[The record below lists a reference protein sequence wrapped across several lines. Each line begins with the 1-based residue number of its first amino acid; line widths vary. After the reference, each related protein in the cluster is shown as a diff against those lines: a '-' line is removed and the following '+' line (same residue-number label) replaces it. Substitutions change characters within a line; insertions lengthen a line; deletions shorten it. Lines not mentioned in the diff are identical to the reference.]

1 MIKNCKIKLEKYM
14 VRQTYHHANKIIFS
28 ASIAIF
34 YSVTKYNIHELV
46 VTSQCSWHLSALIEV
61 QWNFLIQVGSVK
73 YEQRVRGQT

>member
-34 YSVTKYNIHELV
+34 YSITKYNIHELI
-46 VTSQCSWHLSALIEV
+46 VTSQCS
-61 QWNFLIQVGSVK
+61 
-73 YEQRVRGQT
+73 